1 MSKKSSEKLSDAE
14 ALEKIARY
22 EKNEII
28 FLKVCVYSFIIG
40 IPALIIGMIVESG
53 VVAGIGSV
61 LFVGGF
67 VCVYLKGKMRSNAE
81 SLVTNQ
87 LQDFYN
93 TELQRAFGP
102 CQHNKDM
109 DINKTLIK
117 KLRPVAESWNECN
130 EWRFYEGCYQETRFS
145 VENVELSEVTKDGD
159 GGDNRSPRFTGAVLR
174 CKDVCDPALD
184 IVLRGHGT
192 DHRQSDLMD
201 PAVFRQ
207 HFSVC
212 TAGDQPADDLVT
224 PQLRELVLKL
234 ETLDNCE
241 MVDLEVQQIR
251 KRLQGAAILER
262 KHKKLGAGLVDSV
275 YEDIRKMEAR
285 ANYTP
290 LTSLIL
296 RNGEATLAIDG
307 YAFAEGLPSG
317 GQNLQNP
324 ALIRKRFTASLP
336 PVCEMIDILRDSAGK
351 YSLLTRRD

>member
-130 EWRFYEGCYQETRFS
+130 EWRYYEGCYQETRFS

-174 CKDVCDPALD
+174 CKDVCDPALN
-184 IVLRGHGT
+184 IALWRNGT
-192 DHRQSDLMD
+192 DSNSDLTD

-207 HFSVC
+207 CFSAH
-212 TAGDQPADDLVT
+212 TADGQPADDLVT
-224 PQLRELVLKL
+224 PQLREL
-234 ETLDNCE
+234 
-241 MVDLEVQQIR
+241 IR
-251 KRLQGAAILER
+251 KIVSFSG
-262 KHKKLGAGLVDSV
+262 K
-275 YEDIRKMEAR
+275 
-285 ANYTP
+285 YTVN
-290 LTSLIL
+290 SLIF
-296 RNGEATLAIDG
+296 RSGEVVMAIGG
-307 YAFAEGLPSG
+307 YSFGHGLPSG
-317 GQNLQNP
+317 SESLTDFDM
-324 ALIRKRFTASLP
+324 IRRRFTDSLY
-336 PVCEMIDILRDSAGK
+336 PVCKLIEGLQDSGG
-351 YSLLTRRD
+351 DV

>member
-117 KLRPVAESWNECN
+117 N
-130 EWRFYEGCYQETRFS
+130 S
-145 VENVELSEVTKDGD
+145 V
-159 GGDNRSPRFTGAVLR
+159 RWQSPGMSVMSGVFMRAV
-174 CKDVCDPALD
+174 
-184 IVLRGHGT
+184 
-192 DHRQSDLMD
+192 
-201 PAVFRQ
+201 
-207 HFSVC
+207 
-212 TAGDQPADDLVT
+212 
-224 PQLRELVLKL
+224 
-234 ETLDNCE
+234 
-241 MVDLEVQQIR
+241 IR
-251 KRLQGAAILER
+251 RL
-262 KHKKLGAGLVDSV
+262 
-275 YEDIRKMEAR
+275 
-285 ANYTP
+285 
-290 LTSLIL
+290 
-296 RNGEATLAIDG
+296 
-307 YAFAEGLPSG
+307 
-317 GQNLQNP
+317 
-324 ALIRKRFTASLP
+324 ASLSKMWN
-336 PVCEMIDILRDSAGK
+336 CLR
-351 YSLLTRRD
+351 

>member
-1 MSKKSSEKLSDAE
+1 MSKKNLVKLSEAELLERIARSEKRELR
-14 ALEKIARY
+14 LKIYGFYGAAIGLIGA
-22 EKNEII
+22 II
-28 FLKVCVYSFIIG
+28 FKLLDSEMLMCIF
-40 IPALIIGMIVESG
+40 LI
-53 VVAGIGSV
+53 V
-61 LFVGGF
+61 LFGGLASIF
-67 VCVYLKGKMRSNAE
+67 LGDHVYKKSR
-81 SLVTNQ
+81 SLVQEQ
-87 LQDFYN
+87 LDDFFEA
-93 TELQRAFGP
+93 ELERAFGSRLST
-102 CQHNKDM
+102 QEM
-109 DINKTLIK
+109 RINKSFLKEI
-117 KLRPVAESWNECN
+117 RPVEPYWDECQV
-130 EWRFYEGCYQETRFS
+130 WRFYEGNYNGTHFS
-145 VENVELSEVTKDGD
+145 AANVELYELRQLAGEDDIRDATETVFEGL
-159 GGDNRSPRFTGAVLR
+159 VLR
-174 CKDVCDPALD
+174 CRDVCDPTLD

-275 YEDIRKMEAR
+275 YEDIRKMEAH

-324 ALIRKRFTASLP
+324 ALIRKRFTVSLP
-336 PVCEMIDILRDSAGK
+336 PVCEMIDILRDSGGK
-351 YSLLTRRD
+351 L

>member
-1 MSKKSSEKLSDAE
+1 MKRWGFCVVFIGL
-14 ALEKIARY
+14 IG
-22 EKNEII
+22 
-28 FLKVCVYSFIIG
+28 FLICMASV
-40 IPALIIGMIVESG
+40 PELALIFVVIVLAG
-53 VVAGIGSV
+53 VVCYYMGV
-61 LFVGGF
+61 RLRR
-67 VCVYLKGKMRSNAE
+67 KAE
-81 SLVTNQ
+81 SLVMEQ
-87 LQDFYN
+87 LGGFFDA
-93 TELQRAFGP
+93 ELERTFGP
-102 CQHNKDM
+102 HM
-109 DINKTLIK
+109 DTPEMCINSPFLEEIRLVDKY
-117 KLRPVAESWNECN
+117 WNRCRA
-130 EWRFYEGCYQETRFS
+130 WRFYEGNYHGTHFS
-145 VENVELSEVTKDGD
+145 ASNVELSELRQLAGEDDLRDATETVFEGL
-159 GGDNRSPRFTGAVLR
+159 VLR
-174 CKDVCDPALD
+174 CRDVCDPALD

-275 YEDIRKMEAR
+275 YEDIRKMEAC

-324 ALIRKRFTASLP
+324 ALIRKRFTASLTP
-336 PVCEMIDILRDSAGK
+336 MGNLIDILRDSCGK
-351 YSLLTRRD
+351 I

>member
-102 CQHNKDM
+102 GQHNKDM

-130 EWRFYEGCYQETRFS
+130 EWRYY
-145 VENVELSEVTKDGD
+145 
-159 GGDNRSPRFTGAVLR
+159 
-174 CKDVCDPALD
+174 
-184 IVLRGHGT
+184 
-192 DHRQSDLMD
+192 
-201 PAVFRQ
+201 
-207 HFSVC
+207 
-212 TAGDQPADDLVT
+212 
-224 PQLRELVLKL
+224 
-234 ETLDNCE
+234 
-241 MVDLEVQQIR
+241 
-251 KRLQGAAILER
+251 
-262 KHKKLGAGLVDSV
+262 
-275 YEDIRKMEAR
+275 
-285 ANYTP
+285 
-290 LTSLIL
+290 
-296 RNGEATLAIDG
+296 
-307 YAFAEGLPSG
+307 
-317 GQNLQNP
+317 
-324 ALIRKRFTASLP
+324 
-336 PVCEMIDILRDSAGK
+336 
-351 YSLLTRRD
+351 